1 MDLPL
6 DGHTLVVG
14 PSNVGKT
21 RHTADALVRWVDKH
35 GPSGCVVLDFAPT
48 IERDGTVL
56 GGQLTRFIDVP
67 EGVYYGVVDAHAP
80 RSESDTDSGAIELAA
95 ENERAARDRLNDAP
109 KEPRAVFVNDVT
121 IALQADPET
130 VSVFTDYFALADV
143 VVCNAFESD
152 ELGADDRISR
162 NEQMALETLQEWADR
177 RITLQ

>member
-21 RHTADALVRWVDKH
+21 RYTADALIQWVDEH
-35 GPSGCVVLDFAPT
+35 GPSGCVILDFAPT

-67 EGVYYGVVDAHAP
+67 DGVYHGVVDAHAP
-80 RSESDTDSGAIELAA
+80 RSESDTETEAIELAA
-95 ENERAARDRLNDAP
+95 ENERDARDRLDDAP
-109 KEPRAVFVNDVT
+109 EDPRAVFVNDIT
-121 IALQADPET
+121 IALQAHPDT
-130 VSVFTDYFALADV
+130 TSAFTEYFDRADV

-152 ELGADDRISR
+152 ELGSDDRISR
-162 NEQMALETLQEWADR
+162 NEQTALETLHEWADR